1 MSSLSAMFCSRLR
14 LHRLSTLAAVAL
26 SAWIGATPTLAA
38 TRMLML
44 DQKTKRA
51 EIPHRPLRAEDRPEW
66 LGRLAYDPGYFKIV
80 AHTYVIPG
88 AEGDMYCG
96 FTSDAWAK
104 EQASIVITATA
115 RNIDALPSPVEV
127 PIYTRDTTRD
137 EMVCAGSELSV
148 ADVMPFVP
156 LRDSDDF
163 GTLQVSFKYSDNRTD
178 NLAALAKSTST
189 LLAVLNPAAS
199 ITTPLTMLNSNSLQT
214 LSASYNKVASVSAA
228 DWVTLTLD
236 YKALRDGVDSW
247 EVPIMVAERSIGSSF
262 IDIINNPEKYQKK
275 IKPVLRVVFK
285 VVYAP
290 SIFTLQTERRGDNQ
304 YYPKI
309 DPSNKNILAG
319 SSSSPVPQQSLQML
333 LNADSPSAIV
343 KLARETSCSNTL
355 QSGCDEIK
363 RIIDPTPLTLL
374 DKAIWYNAA
383 LSQVNENWGT
393 DAKFMKSN
401 CITAGARDYS
411 VVLEDWFPGSINI
424 IKLSDVEYARRTSR
438 TFTQATQK
446 LFPEFA
452 HALLQT
458 QISPAQAEVELR
470 ELLAPNVLLR
480 PMSELFADN
489 LAERR
494 GLDEVNA
501 VLTQLKVK
509 HAGCFYQA
517 AHQVGQNAG
526 FLVYVPEGRAGA
538 LKAQLKFS
546 SGRIDEITLQD
557 VNTPIYRS
565 EILAQD
571 WNTQS
576 TCRTEII
583 PALLAPP
590 PPPPAPVELPPPQAE
605 PSPAEVPVPH
615 APAPEAPAP
624 DA

>member
-1 MSSLSAMFCSRLR
+1 MDDSMFLFPQHCNAPRRIKAPQRPAALRACALACCLLLPAVDASA
-14 LHRLSTLAAVAL
+14 
-26 SAWIGATPTLAA
+26 GNK
-38 TRMLML
+38 MLML

-51 EIPHRPLRAEDRPEW
+51 DIPFRPLAPSDRPEW
-66 LGRLAYDPGYFKIV
+66 LGKLAYDAGYFKIV

-96 FTSDAWAK
+96 FTGDAWAK

-115 RNIDALPSPVEV
+115 RNIDALPSPIEV
-127 PIYTRDTTRD
+127 PIYTRDTTRN
-137 EMVCAGSELSV
+137 ETVCTGSELSV

-163 GTLQVSFKYSDNRTD
+163 GTLQIAFKYSDNRTD

-189 LLAVLNPAAS
+189 LLAVLNPAAA

-214 LSASYNKVASVSAA
+214 LSSSYNKVASVSAA

-236 YKALRDGVDSW
+236 YKSLRDGIDGW
-247 EVPIMVAERSIGSSF
+247 QVPIQVAERSMGSSF

-275 IKPVLRVVFK
+275 IKPVLRVEFK

-290 SIFTLQTERRGDNQ
+290 SIFTFQTERRADDQ

-309 DPSNKNILAG
+309 DPGNKNILAG
-319 SSSSPVPQQSLQML
+319 SGSSPVPQQSLQMR

-355 QSGCDEIK
+355 QNGCDEIK

-411 VVLEDWFPGSINI
+411 VVLEDWFPGTINI
-424 IKLSDVEYARRTSR
+424 IKLSDVEYARRTAR

-458 QISPAQAEVELR
+458 QVSPAQAEVELR
-470 ELLAPNVLLR
+470 DLLGSNVLLR
-480 PMSELFADN
+480 PMSVLFADN
-489 LAERR
+489 LADRNGFAEA
-494 GLDEVNA
+494 NA
-501 VLTQLKVK
+501 VLSQLKVK
-509 HAGCFYQA
+509 QAGCFYQA
-517 AHQVGQNAG
+517 PHQVGSNEG
-526 FLVYVPEGRAGA
+526 FMVLVLNDRSDA
-538 LKAQLKFS
+538 LKAQLKFAG
-546 SGRIDEITLQD
+546 GRIAEIALQD
-557 VNTPIYRS
+557 INTSFYKS
-565 EILAQD
+565 DILNQD
-571 WNTQS
+571 WNNQS

-590 PPPPAPVELPPPQAE
+590 APPVVPQPASPAPTAD
-605 PSPAEVPVPH
+605 AA
-615 APAPEAPAP
+615 APAG
-624 DA
+624 

>member
-1 MSSLSAMFCSRLR
+1 MYPFRSGFRFRRHSIAR
-14 LHRLSTLAAVAL
+14 AAAWPLLVAL
-26 SAWIGATPTLAA
+26 ASAAAPALAGNK
-38 TRMLML
+38 MLML
-44 DQKTKRA
+44 DQKTKRTDLPA
-51 EIPHRPLRAEDRPEW
+51 LPLPADERPEW

-80 AHTYVIPG
+80 AHTYVIKG

-96 FTSDAWAK
+96 FTGDAWAK

-115 RNIDALPSPVEV
+115 RNIDALPSPIEV
-127 PIYTRDTTRD
+127 PIYTRDTTRH
-137 EMVCAGSELSV
+137 ETVCAGSELSV

-163 GTLQVSFKYSDNRTD
+163 GTLQIAFKYSDNRTD
-178 NLAALAKSTST
+178 NLAALAKNTST
-189 LLAVLNPAAS
+189 LLAVLNPAAA

-228 DWVTLTLD
+228 DWVTLSID
-236 YKALRDGVDSW
+236 YKSLRDGIGGW
-247 EVPIMVAERSIGSSF
+247 EVPIQVAERSMGTSF

-275 IKPVLRVVFK
+275 IKPVLRVEFR

-290 SIFTLQTERRGDNQ
+290 SIFTFQTERRADNQ
-304 YYPKI
+304 YFPRV
-309 DPSNKNILAG
+309 DPGNKNLLAG
-319 SSSSPVPQQSLQML
+319 TGNPATPQQSLQMR

-343 KLARETSCSNTL
+343 KLARETSGSNTL
-355 QSGCDEIK
+355 QSGCDDIK
-363 RIIDPTPLTLL
+363 HIIDPTPLTLL

-401 CITAGARDYS
+401 CITAGPRDYS
-411 VVLEDWFPGSINI
+411 VVLEDWFPGTVNI
-424 IKLSDVEYARRTSR
+424 VKLSDVEYARRTSR

-446 LFPEFA
+446 LFPEFT

-470 ELLAPNVLLR
+470 ELLDANVALR
-480 PMSELFADN
+480 PMSVLFADN
-489 LAERR
+489 LAVRH
-494 GLDEVNA
+494 GFDEVSA
-501 VLTQLKVK
+501 VLSQLKVK
-509 HAGCFYQA
+509 HAGCFYQG
-517 AHQVGQNAG
+517 AHQLGQNEG
-526 FLVYVPEGRAGA
+526 FLIYLLEGKPDA
-538 LKAQLKFS
+538 LKAQLRFAG
-546 SGRIDEITLQD
+546 GRITEITLQD

-565 EILAQD
+565 EIITQD

-590 PPPPAPVELPPPQAE
+590 PPAVPAPVEPVPTPVPA
-605 PSPAEVPVPH
+605 PVPAEG
-615 APAPEAPAP
+615 PAEAPA
-624 DA
+624 AQG

>member
-1 MSSLSAMFCSRLR
+1 MPLLPQRSTDPRRFYSQRLAGFLACALAGCLFLPASDASA
-14 LHRLSTLAAVAL
+14 
-26 SAWIGATPTLAA
+26 GNK
-38 TRMLML
+38 MLML

-51 EIPHRPLRAEDRPEW
+51 DIPFEPLHKDDRPEW
-66 LGRLAYDPGYFKIV
+66 LGKLAYDPGYFKIV
-80 AHTYVIPG
+80 AHTYVIKG

-96 FTSDAWAK
+96 FTGDAWAK

-115 RNIDALPSPVEV
+115 RSIDALPSPIEV
-127 PIYTRDTTRD
+127 PIYTRDTTRN
-137 EMVCAGSELSV
+137 ETVCTGSELSV

-163 GTLQVSFKYSDNRTD
+163 GTLQIAFKYSDNRTD

-189 LLAVLNPAAS
+189 LLTVLNPAAA

-228 DWVTLTLD
+228 DWVTLSID
-236 YKALRDGVDSW
+236 YKALRDGVDGW
-247 EVPIMVAERSIGSSF
+247 QVPIQVAERSMGTSF
-262 IDIINNPEKYQKK
+262 IDILNNPEKYQKK
-275 IKPVLRVVFK
+275 LRPVLRVEFK

-290 SIFTLQTERRGDNQ
+290 SIFTFQTERRADDQ
-304 YYPKI
+304 YFPKV
-309 DPSNKNILAG
+309 DPGNKNILAG
-319 SSSSPVPQQSLQML
+319 SGNPAMPQQSLQMR

-343 KLARETSCSNTL
+343 KLARETSGSNTL

-363 RIIDPTPLTLL
+363 HIIDPTPLTLL

-424 IKLSDVEYARRTSR
+424 IKLSDVEYARRTARS
-438 TFTQATQK
+438 FTQATQK

-458 QISPAQAEVELR
+458 QVSPAQTEVELR
-470 ELLAPNVLLR
+470 DLLDANVLLR
-480 PMSELFADN
+480 PMSVLFADN

-494 GLDEVNA
+494 GYTDVNA
-501 VLTQLKVK
+501 VLSQLKVR

-517 AHQVGQNAG
+517 PHQVGSNEG
-526 FLVYVPEGRAGA
+526 FMVLVLNEHSEA
-538 LKAQLKFS
+538 LKAQLKFAG
-546 SGRIDEITLQD
+546 GRIAEIALQD
-557 VNTPIYRS
+557 INTPYYKS
-565 EILAQD
+565 EILNQD

-576 TCRTEII
+576 TCRTEIV
-583 PALLAPP
+583 PFLLAPRP
-590 PPPPAPVELPPPQAE
+590 PASVVPVDAVPSPPPAPVTETPPATE
-605 PSPAEVPVPH
+605 
-615 APAPEAPAP
+615 
-624 DA
+624 

>member
-1 MSSLSAMFCSRLR
+1 MFLFPQRSTATHRSAAARRPAAIRACA
-14 LHRLSTLAAVAL
+14 LACCLLLPAL
-26 SAWIGATPTLAA
+26 EASAGSK
-38 TRMLML
+38 MLML

-51 EIPHRPLRAEDRPEW
+51 DIPFRPLAPSDRPEW
-66 LGRLAYDPGYFKIV
+66 LGKLAYDAGYFKIV

-104 EQASIVITATA
+104 EQASIVITAAA
-115 RNIDALPSPVEV
+115 RNIDALPSPIEV
-127 PIYTRDTTRD
+127 PIYTRDTTRN
-137 EMVCAGSELSV
+137 ETVCTGSELSV

-163 GTLQVSFKYSDNRTD
+163 GTLQVAFKYSDNRTD

-189 LLAVLNPAAS
+189 LLAVLNPAAA

-214 LSASYNKVASVSAA
+214 LSSSYNKVASVSAA

-236 YKALRDGVDSW
+236 YKALRDGIDGW
-247 EVPIMVAERSIGSSF
+247 QVPIQVAERSMGTSF
-262 IDIINNPEKYQKK
+262 IDILNNPEKYQKK
-275 IKPVLRVVFK
+275 IRPVLRVEFK

-290 SIFTLQTERRGDNQ
+290 SIFTFQTEQRADDR
-304 YYPKI
+304 YFPKV
-309 DPSNKNILAG
+309 DPGNKNILAG
-319 SSSSPVPQQSLQML
+319 SGNPAMPQQSLQMR

-343 KLARETSCSNTL
+343 KLARETSGPNTL

-363 RIIDPTPLTLL
+363 HIIDPTPLTLL

-411 VVLEDWFPGSINI
+411 VVLEDWFPGTINI
-424 IKLSDVEYARRTSR
+424 IKLSDVEYARRTAR

-458 QISPAQAEVELR
+458 QISPAQVEVELR
-470 ELLAPNVLLR
+470 DLLDSKVQLR
-480 PMSELFADN
+480 PMSTLFADN
-489 LAERR
+489 LADRS
-494 GLDEVNA
+494 GFPEVNT
-501 VLTQLKVK
+501 VLSQLKVK

-517 AHQVGQNAG
+517 PHQVGSNEG
-526 FLVYVPEGRAGA
+526 FMVLVLNDRSEA
-538 LKAQLKFS
+538 LRAQLKFAG
-546 SGRIDEITLQD
+546 GRIAEVALQD
-557 VNTPIYRS
+557 INTPYHKN
-565 EILAQD
+565 EILNQD

-576 TCRTEII
+576 TCKTEII
-583 PALLAPP
+583 PALLSPNLVP
-590 PPPPAPVELPPPQAE
+590 SPAPVVPILVPAPVAAPE
-605 PSPAEVPVPH
+605 STGPAE
-615 APAPEAPAP
+615 
-624 DA
+624 